1 MSNKTQIIYGYKSE
15 NQPNQDERKVQ
26 FVISTERKDR
36 HGDVVMVNGWDLE
49 DYNRNG
55 IVAYQHLTW
64 GSDPDNIIGKGRAWI
79 EGDKLMGEVEFEPK
93 EINEK
98 AEKIYQKV
106 LNGTLSATSVG
117 FMPKM
122 GRWGEESK
130 GEDKNAFYIEKAE
143 LLEFSIVNIPANADA
158 IVSKDANSDTL
169 EELKK
174 ASKSIEET
182 QKENGGKRRA
192 AIVKYHNLKSN

>member
-1 MSNKTQIIYGYKSE
+1 MSNKGQIIYGYKSKKQTKIE
-15 NQPNQDERKVQ
+15 ERKVE

-36 HGDVVMVNGWDLE
+36 HGDVVMVNGWELT

-64 GSDPDNIIGKGRAWI
+64 GSDPDNIIGKGKAWI
-79 EGDKLMGEVEFEPK
+79 DGDRLMGEVEFEPK

-98 AEKIYQKV
+98 AEKIFQKV

-117 FMPKM
+117 FMPKA
-122 GRWGEESK
+122 GHWGDETK

-158 IVSKDANSDTL
+158 ILSKDIDNDGL
-169 EELKK
+169 QELKQATK
-174 ASKSIEET
+174 KIEET

-192 AIVKYHNLKSN
+192 AIVKYHKLNSN